1 MNRMMICAI
10 VLLGFA
16 GGPLL
21 VGCDT
26 VEHTKSVDV
35 KNDGTVVKK
44 DDVAGNEKIEADR
57 AQETWDSEGGRA
69 SRPDESGARQPSELP
84 VPPPSRRVGERRQ
97 GDRRT

>member
-1 MNRMMICAI
+1 M
-10 VLLGFA
+10 
-16 GGPLL
+16 
-21 VGCDT
+21 
-26 VEHTKSVDV
+26 
-35 KNDGTVVKK
+35 VKK

-69 SRPDESGARQPSELP
+69 SPPDESGARQPSELL